1 MLTPEE
7 FKKQMD
13 RIFPMYGHDT
23 GSDLEATH
31 LQADKLMC
39 ALLTELGY
47 GEGIEIFK
55 NADKWYA

>member
-1 MLTPEE
+1 
-7 FKKQMD
+7 
-13 RIFPMYGHDT
+13 MYGHDT

>member
-7 FKKQMD
+7 FKQQMQD
-13 RIFPMYGHDT
+13 FFSD
-23 GSDLEATH
+23 GSDNDCESSH
-31 LQADKLMC
+31 IQADKLMC
-39 ALLTELGY
+39 SLLTELGY